1 MMMKKKKQRRG
12 GGGGGEVNLR
22 TSSGLQAYCQLARKI
37 DMAVCRYLYQHCAQ
51 IQKYIYSIIRRD

>member
-1 MMMKKKKQRRG
+1 MMMKKKKQRR
-12 GGGGGEVNLR
+12 GGGGEVNLR
-22 TSSGLQAYCQLARKI
+22 TSSGLQAYCQSARKI